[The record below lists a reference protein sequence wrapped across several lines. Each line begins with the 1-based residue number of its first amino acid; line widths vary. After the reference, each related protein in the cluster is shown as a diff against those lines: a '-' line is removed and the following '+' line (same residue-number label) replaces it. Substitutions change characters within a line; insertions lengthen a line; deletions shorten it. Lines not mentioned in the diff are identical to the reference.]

1 MAAMKARVTPGSL
14 TPQEYRLRSI
24 GGAAGIGLFTLAAF
38 VAAGFAAV
46 DGGPEPPIAFMIFAL
61 VGMAL
66 ATLGNAAL
74 ALAHMFAF
82 TPRAR
87 EVELTCRKGVVEG
100 PGFRLRAADIVGA
113 STARLGARDASKPSG
128 GYLLSVATTDG
139 DVPHAI
145 ELATRAELDEVRRAL
160 GVALDGTRGLRW
172 TTARPPRFWAGL
184 GVTLASLLVA
194 PLGALVVWILPFFG
208 MRSPVGAAHVVL
220 VPHGIRWRDGTIPM
234 ELHFAD
240 VASVTSTLGGL
251 LVQRHS
257 GPVALIPTGALPEP
271 HRAFLL
277 AQIQSAAERA
287 QRRDGDG
294 AGGVLRRG
302 AEGDA
307 QWLARID
314 SLRDAGYRSA
324 GVDHGE
330 LWRIAADPDASLEER
345 IAAGRLLSRVETPE
359 GRVRVAATLADLPMD
374 EASVQEAITAD
385 AERALTAL
393 RRRAIGAP

>member
-1 MAAMKARVTPGSL
+1 MKARVTPGSL

-24 GGAAGIGLFTLAAF
+24 GGASGITLLTLAAF
-38 VAAGFAAV
+38 VGAGFAAGT
-46 DGGPEPPIAFMIFAL
+46 GGREPPIAFMVLALLAMAL
-61 VGMAL
+61 VTM
-66 ATLGNAAL
+66 GNVAL

-82 TPRAR
+82 TPKAR

-100 PGFRLRAADIVGA
+100 PGFRLRAADVVGA
-113 STARLGARDASKPSG
+113 STARVEDPASMPR
-128 GYLLSVATTDG
+128 YLLSVETTHG

-145 ELATRAELDEVRRAL
+145 ELGTRAELDEVRRSL

-184 GVTLASLLVA
+184 GVALASLFLA
-194 PLGALVVWILPFFG
+194 PLGGLAVWILPFFG
-208 MRSPVGAAHVVL
+208 MSSGLGAAQVVL
-220 VPHGIRWRDGTIPM
+220 VPHGIRWRDGRHPM
-234 ELHFAD
+234 EVHFAD
-240 VASVTSTLGGL
+240 VASVSASLGGL
-251 LVQRHS
+251 LVHRRS
-257 GPVALIPTGALPEP
+257 GPIALIPTGSLAKE
-271 HRAFLL
+271 HQAFLV
-277 AQIQSAAERA
+277 AQIRSAAERA
-287 QRRDGDG
+287 QRGDEEG
-294 AGGVLRRG
+294 ARGVLRRG
-302 AEGDA
+302 AEGDV

-345 IAAGRLLSRVETPE
+345 IAAGRLLTRVETPE

-374 EASVQEAITAD
+374 AGSVREAITED
-385 AERALTAL
+385 AERAINAL